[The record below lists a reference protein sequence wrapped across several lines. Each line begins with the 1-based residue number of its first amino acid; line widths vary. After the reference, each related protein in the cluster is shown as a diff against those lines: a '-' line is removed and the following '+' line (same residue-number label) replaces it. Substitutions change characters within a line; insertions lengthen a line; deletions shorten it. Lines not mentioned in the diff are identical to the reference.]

1 MAASLCHL
9 PLPAVSGGRRRLAS
23 GGPEHSAASSPSK
36 TRTGLPQITYQRNS
50 RFPVDLSF
58 QCRGAVILPAKANP
72 TDKESTLSGT
82 SDSGSKGGP
91 PLLTII
97 AGIVVFL
104 LVCWVV
110 GSIALWLVGLI
121 VNLPLPK

>member
-50 RFPVDLSF
+50 RSGDPSS
-58 QCRGAVILPAKANP
+58 KANP